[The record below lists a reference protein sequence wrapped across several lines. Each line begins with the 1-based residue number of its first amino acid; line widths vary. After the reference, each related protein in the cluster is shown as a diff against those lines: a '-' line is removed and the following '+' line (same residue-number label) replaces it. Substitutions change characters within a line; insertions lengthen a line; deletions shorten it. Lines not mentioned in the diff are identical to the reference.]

1 VDEGTCD
8 DEASVAKK
16 TRTDN
21 QSLGIAVLVRL
32 KREIVHRAARIKSI
46 YGKNRDPLDT
56 NNDFTPDVKGQPFPL
71 SPFLTHWLF
80 PSDGLIV
87 MPMGGPA
94 GPYETRQQS
103 A

>member
-1 VDEGTCD
+1 MDEGTCD

-21 QSLGIAVLVRL
+21 QSLGVAVLVRL

-56 NNDFTPDVKGQPFPL
+56 NNDFTPSRQRSTVPVVA
-71 SPFLTHWLF
+71 FLTDW
-80 PSDGLIV
+80 
-87 MPMGGPA
+87 
-94 GPYETRQQS
+94 R
-103 A
+103 